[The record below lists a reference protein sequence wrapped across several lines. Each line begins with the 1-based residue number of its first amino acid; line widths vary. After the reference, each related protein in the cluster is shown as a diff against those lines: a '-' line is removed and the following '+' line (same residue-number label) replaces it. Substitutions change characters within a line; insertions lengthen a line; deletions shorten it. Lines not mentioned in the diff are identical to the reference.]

1 MLNYEETLH
10 ERVRAANIPA
20 MCFEHLLD
28 AAQDLIAETGA
39 AKASHIVDYAGY
51 APDLSY
57 IALEWLCHTGRLVRV
72 PQDSC
77 ADEDQI
83 YTKVVYAKIIYTK
96 VI

>member
-1 MLNYEETLH
+1 MLNYEEAFR

-20 MCFEHLLD
+20 ACFEYLLD

-39 AKASHIVDYAGY
+39 AKASHIVGYAGY
-51 APDLSY
+51 DPDLSY
-57 IALEWLCHTGRLVRV
+57 IALEWLYHTGRLVRV

-77 ADEDQI
+77 ADEDQ
-83 YTKVVYAKIIYTK
+83 VYTK

>member
-1 MLNYEETLH
+1 MLNYEKAFR

-20 MCFEHLLD
+20 PCFEHLLD
-28 AAQDLIAETGA
+28 AARDLIAEAGA
-39 AKASHIVDYAGY
+39 AKASHLVGYAGY

-57 IALEWLCHTGRLVRV
+57 IALEWLHHTGRLVRV

-83 YTKVVYAKIIYTK
+83 YTKVP
-96 VI
+96 

>member
-1 MLNYEETLH
+1 MLNYEEAFR

-20 MCFEHLLD
+20 PCFEHLLD
-28 AAQDLIAETGA
+28 AARDLIAEAGA
-39 AKASHIVDYAGY
+39 AKASHIVGYAGY

-57 IALEWLCHTGRLVRV
+57 IALEWLYHTGRLVRV